1 MSLGPLMVDLSGLE
15 LSAEDRELLS
25 DPRVGSVIL
34 FSRNYADPAQLE
46 HLVSDIHAVRDPPL
60 IVSVDHEG
68 GRVQRFRRA
77 FTVLPAARLIGRQYD
92 MDQRTGL
99 ELARSCA
106 WLMGAELRAVGV
118 DLTFAPVVDLD
129 YAVSEVIGDRA
140 YHRDPDSVAALANAC
155 MAGLRD
161 AGMGA
166 VAKHFPGHGAVVAD
180 SHFALPVDR
189 RSLADLEPE
198 LTPYRRLIANGLTGI
213 MAAHVAFP
221 EVDPLPASLSARWIT
236 DILRRELQFHGVIFA
251 DDLSMGGAAA
261 AGTIVE
267 RARLA
272 LAAGCDVLPVC
283 NNRPAVHEVLS
294 GLGEA
299 IDPARQIRLVRL
311 HGKRAP
317 GRRELTAS
325 ARWRDV
331 SAQLKRSFEPP
342 ALSLDSENA

>member
-1 MSLGPLMVDLSGLE
+1 MSLGPLMVDLPGVE
-15 LSAEDRELLS
+15 LDGEDRELLA

-34 FSRNYADPAQLE
+34 FSRNYADPQQLE
-46 HLVSDIHAVRDPPL
+46 RLVSDIHALRDPPL

-68 GRVQRFRRA
+68 GRVQRFRRS
-77 FTVLPAARLIGRQYD
+77 FSILPAARLIGHRYD
-92 MDQRTGL
+92 MDEATGL
-99 ELARSCA
+99 ELARNCA
-106 WLMGAELRAVGV
+106 WLLGAELRAVGI
-118 DLTFAPVVDLD
+118 DLSFAPVVDLD

-140 YHRDPDSVAALANAC
+140 YHRDPDAVAALATAC
-155 MAGLRD
+155 IAGLRE
-161 AGMGA
+161 AGMAA

-189 RSLADLEPE
+189 RPLVDLEPE
-198 LTPYRRLIANGLTGI
+198 LTPYRRLIANGLTAI

-251 DDLSMGGAAA
+251 DDLTMGGAAT

-272 LAAGCDVLPVC
+272 LAAGCDMLPVC
-283 NNRPAVHEVLS
+283 NNRSAAYEVLA
-294 GLGEA
+294 GLGET

-311 HGKRAP
+311 HGKRSPAR
-317 GRRELTAS
+317 GELIAS
-325 ARWRDV
+325 ARWRHV
-331 SAQLKRSFEPP
+331 NEQLQRSFEPP
-342 ALSLDSENA
+342 TLSLDSGNA

>member
-1 MSLGPLMVDLSGLE
+1 
-15 LSAEDRELLS
+15 
-25 DPRVGSVIL
+25 
-34 FSRNYADPAQLE
+34 
-46 HLVSDIHAVRDPPL
+46 
-60 IVSVDHEG
+60 
-68 GRVQRFRRA
+68 
-77 FTVLPAARLIGRQYD
+77 
-92 MDQRTGL
+92 
-99 ELARSCA
+99 
-106 WLMGAELRAVGV
+106 
-118 DLTFAPVVDLD
+118 VDLD

-140 YHRDPDSVAALANAC
+140 YHRDPEAVAALANAC
-155 MAGLRD
+155 VAGLRD
-161 AGMGA
+161 AGMAA

-198 LTPYRRLIANGLTGI
+198 LTPYRRLIANGLTAV

-251 DDLSMGGAAA
+251 DDLTMGGAAA

-283 NNRPAVHEVLS
+283 NNRPAVHEVLA
-294 GLGEA
+294 GLGDA

-311 HGKRAP
+311 HGKSAL
-317 GRRELTAS
+317 GRRDLMAS

-331 SAQLKRSFEPP
+331 NERLKQSFEPP
-342 ALSLDSENA
+342 TLSLDSENA

>member
-1 MSLGPLMVDLSGLE
+1 MVDLSGLE
-15 LSAEDRELLS
+15 LSVEDRELLR
-25 DPRVGSVIL
+25 DPRVGGVIL
-34 FSRNYADPAQLE
+34 FSRNYADPGQLE
-46 HLVSDIHAVRDPPL
+46 QLVGDIHAVRDPPL
-60 IVSVDHEG
+60 IVTVDHEG
-68 GRVQRFRRA
+68 GRVQRFRRG
-77 FTVLPAARLIGRQYD
+77 FTALPPARSIGRQFD
-92 MDQRTGL
+92 MDERTGL

-106 WLMGAELRAVGV
+106 WLLGAELRAVGV
-118 DLTFAPVVDLD
+118 DLSFAPVVDLD

-140 YHRDPDSVAALANAC
+140 YHRNPEAVAALANASV
-155 MAGLRD
+155 AGLRD
-161 AGMGA
+161 AGMAA

-198 LTPYRRLIANGLTGI
+198 LTPYRRLIANGLTAV

-251 DDLSMGGAAA
+251 DDLTMGGAAA

-283 NNRPAVHEVLS
+283 NNRPAVHEVLA
-294 GLGEA
+294 GLGDA

-311 HGKRAP
+311 HGKSAL
-317 GRRELTAS
+317 GRRDLMAS

-331 SAQLKRSFEPP
+331 NERLKQSFEPP
-342 ALSLDSENA
+342 TLSLDSENA